1 MNINL
6 YSKPIF
12 LLYLFVFILM
22 ILLFY
27 FQTNLE
33 NLGFHNLVFTDGYT
47 HSKAVREFINGQRNI
62 FEQRSAW
69 FMPLIYSIPS
79 YLLGTVGVLIF
90 NNLIIYF
97 FYKINLKHK
106 INILT
111 LLFFTP
117 FYFFSSFLPNKEN
130 PVLFLVGLYLLF
142 IYKKK
147 YFLSFIVAVI
157 TFSIRDG
164 QGMLL
169 IIMTLLIIIK
179 FPMRLALVMAFSF
192 SIFIDSFLR
201 EIADITKIFVL
212 QRTLGIIDNLNG
224 EYLSYPVRIFATV
237 TNLGSRSIIYQ
248 NDHISLTGLS
258 FYLAGI
264 GIFIAFILALYEI
277 VIEYNKNSFFQ
288 NFTAILFLFSV
299 ILFSIS
305 PLIQPRYIIPMA
317 FLYLIYN
324 ERLKNKNRILITTIG
339 GLIFLILLRI
349 IYLLTIGLPETDSF
363 FLDYNYIFY
372 GGELLNE

>member
-12 LLYLFVFILM
+12 ILYLIVFILM

-69 FMPLIYSIPS
+69 LMPLIYSIPS
-79 YLLGTVGVLIF
+79 YLLGSVGVLIF
-90 NNLIIYF
+90 NNLLIYF

-111 LLFFTP
+111 LFFFTP

-142 IYKKK
+142 IYKEK

-164 QGMLL
+164 QGILL

-192 SIFIDSFLR
+192 AIFIDSFLR
-201 EIADITKIFVL
+201 EIADVTKIFVL
-212 QRTLGIIDNLNG
+212 QRTIGIIDNLNG
-224 EYLSYPVRIFATV
+224 EYLSYPVRIFATF
-237 TNLGSRSIIYQ
+237 TNLGSRSIVYQ
-248 NDHISLTGLS
+248 NDYISLTGLS

-339 GLIFLILLRI
+339 GLIFLILLRV
-349 IYLLTIGLPETDSF
+349 IYLFTIGLPETDSF
-363 FLDYNYIFY
+363 FLDYDYIFY